1 MLQLQVQAARNAVR
15 LANERYRERLGSFVD
30 LTAAQSS
37 FAEASAGEAVG
48 FDDVKLAEA
57 ELRRAVGR
65 P

>member
-1 MLQLQVQAARNAVR
+1 MLQLQVQVARNAVR

-37 FAEASAGEAVG
+37 LEQASAGEAVG
-48 FDDVKLAEA
+48 FFDVKTAEA
-57 ELRRAVGR
+57 ELRRAMGR